1 MAACSLD
8 GGNGEVLPCR
18 FLLLEPCICKGSSV
32 LTFYGSGS
40 SGRDGLLLTDDCLL
54 TGGAVFGAV
63 GGREKRLPADGAAL
77 LAAGREELQLQRLAC
92 RVFQQH
98 VAEVTAD
105 YGAAQPLGALD
116 GLAGVQEQAVAVLEI
131 AAVLF
136 DQTVGD
142 LPLGLFHSHQLPAPP
157 FDGR

>member
-1 MAACSLD
+1 M
-8 GGNGEVLPCR
+8 
-18 FLLLEPCICKGSSV
+18 
-32 LTFYGSGS
+32 
-40 SGRDGLLLTDDCLL
+40 LTDDCLL

-63 GGREKRLPADGAAL
+63 GGREEHFAADGAAL
-77 LAAGREELQLQRLAC
+77 LAAGWEELQFQRPAR
-92 RVFQQH
+92 RVIQQH
-98 VAEVTAD
+98 VAEVAAD

-136 DQTVGD
+136 DQTVGG
-142 LPLGLFHSHQLPAPP
+142 LPLGLFHSYQLPAPP